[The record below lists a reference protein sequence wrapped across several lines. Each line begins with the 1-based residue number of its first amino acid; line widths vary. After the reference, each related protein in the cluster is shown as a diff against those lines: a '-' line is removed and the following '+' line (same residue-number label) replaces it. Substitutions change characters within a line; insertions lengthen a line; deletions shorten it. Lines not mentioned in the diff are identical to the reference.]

1 MQSLSTKESLT
12 NTSKESTNN
21 RKQLEENIAK
31 ATKGKGGLDVKF
43 LKKKERKM
51 FQLIIRVKQRK

>member
-1 MQSLSTKESLT
+1 MMQSLSTKESLT

-43 LKKKERKM
+43 LKKKE
-51 FQLIIRVKQRK
+51 

>member
-51 FQLIIRVKQRK
+51 FQLLMQS

>member
-1 MQSLSTKESLT
+1 MQSLSAKESLT

-51 FQLIIRVKQRK
+51 FQLLMQS